1 MSDDVTIAF
10 RAPRWWKDELQ
21 YIADNAPGKPAVSVV
36 IRQAAEAKHPT
47 LRKKPKEPRQ

>member
-10 RAPRWWKDELQ
+10 RAPRWWRDELKN
-21 YIADNAPGKPAVSVV
+21 IAEHSPGRATPSVL

-47 LRKKPKEPRQ
+47 LRKKLKATQ